1 MKQGDDAP
9 TKGKKSV
16 TMNLEPGG
24 EAERSSLA
32 FTIGEVRGPGGFDAD
47 FAAALSGKLANHHDD
62 SEDEQND
69 VDDRPRAPQSTRVL
83 SNKDLDRVLAD
94 SGDDEVEEAWE
105 PQFVSRAADAG
116 DDHEDDEDEGNLPKA
131 PASTKKLTA
140 DEAWTTAQDNN
151 GTSFDINFATQL
163 HRKLDKMAYK
173 QGKDAD
179 DSPHRGLLSLHET
192 LATGEFETQIK
203 RKLASDASEEDP
215 VSGGWKAPAPTQGSL
230 PPLGMPLSFDD
241 EGHGLV
247 GTLNG
252 KFEVRLQEALTR
264 LAALADHYPVGE
276 DGQPINPR
284 ERLGNL
290 SNDELVKENDQ
301 LRREIESLRE
311 EVERCRREMGKT
323 ST

>member
-16 TMNLEPGG
+16 TMNLQSGDD
-24 EAERSSLA
+24 AERSSVA
-32 FTIGEVRGPGGFDAD
+32 FTIGQVRGPGGFDAD
-47 FAAALSGKLANHHDD
+47 FAAALSGKLANHQDD
-62 SEDEQND
+62 SEVHRSFQ
-69 VDDRPRAPQSTRVL
+69 VL

-94 SGDDEVEEAWE
+94 ADGDEVEEDWE
-105 PQFVSRAADAG
+105 PQFVSRAAGAG
-116 DDHEDDEDEGNLPKA
+116 DDDEDDEGNIPKA

-140 DEAWTTAQDNN
+140 DEAWTTAQDND

-247 GTLNG
+247 GTPNG

-290 SNDELVKENDQ
+290 SNDELVKENDK
-301 LRREIESLRE
+301 LRQEIESLRE